1 MVSAQRLE
9 RMRVARVMAVRFK
22 VPRLGPLVDDL
33 LCRGAADHVERVAM
47 AVAKGKRT
55 PRDGRARGAK
65 ERVTRRRLRLRLLWA
80 IGIVGIAVYL
90 YYRPIASYVE
100 TKNDLATSRS
110 EVESLRL
117 VRAELELRLV
127 NTTSVGSLEREARR
141 INYVK
146 PGERLFVVKGIP
158 AWRQARNAGDRP

>member
-1 MVSAQRLE
+1 VAEE
-9 RMRVARVMAVRFK
+9 RKGR
-22 VPRLGPLVDDL
+22 
-33 LCRGAADHVERVAM
+33 
-47 AVAKGKRT
+47 KGKR
-55 PRDGRARGAK
+55 RIGRR
-65 ERVTRRRLRLRLLWA
+65 RLRLLWA

-90 YYRPIASYVE
+90 YYRPIASYLE
-100 TKNDLATSRS
+100 TRNDLAASRA

-127 NTTSVGSLEREARR
+127 NSTSIGSLEREARR

-158 AWRQARNAGDRP
+158 AWRAARSSGEQRP

>member
-1 MVSAQRLE
+1 MTGMAGRAKRSGRRRGLA
-9 RMRVARVMAVRFK
+9 ARV
-22 VPRLGPLVDDL
+22 
-33 LCRGAADHVERVAM
+33 
-47 AVAKGKRT
+47 
-55 PRDGRARGAK
+55 GRR
-65 ERVTRRRLRLRLLWA
+65 RLRLLWA
-80 IGIVGIAVYL
+80 VAFLGIAVYL
-90 YYRPIASYVE
+90 YYRPIASYIE
-100 TKNDLATSRS
+100 TKRDLAASRA

-158 AWRQARNAGDRP
+158 AWRQARSSGSRP